1 MVVGRPAL
9 PVHRPVSGVR
19 DGIAALVHSVIV
31 MADHVDRHDL
41 QRAAAERRAEQH
53 RQAQREAG
61 TAERPRA
68 WLATQAATQAA
79 AAADADAR
87 RRGAEQRRLAALTR
101 AREPSLAT
109 LWQEQRHD
117 ARVAANIVKVAEA
130 RRAAAWPQRRHTERG
145 IAEARAEA
153 LRELVQA
160 RRHTAQRTDQHVD
173 DRKQRRK

>member
-1 MVVGRPAL
+1 
-9 PVHRPVSGVR
+9 
-19 DGIAALVHSVIV
+19 

-53 RQAQREAG
+53 RQAEREAG

-68 WLATQAATQAA
+68 WPATQAA